1 MDCHG
6 PVIFELLPSV
16 AVLEGFGSVENRQ
29 HTVHKVWG
37 LRNILIVYIL
47 DLVLQRGVKLM

>member
-6 PVIFELLPSV
+6 PVIFELLPSA

-29 HTVHKVWG
+29 HRLLYTRFG
-37 LRNILIVYIL
+37 
-47 DLVLQRGVKLM
+47 DLEKF

>member
-6 PVIFELLPSV
+6 PVIFELLPSA

-29 HTVHKVWG
+29 HTLHKVWG
-37 LRNILIVYIL
+37 LRKILIVYIL
-47 DLVLQRGVKLM
+47 DLEFCREV